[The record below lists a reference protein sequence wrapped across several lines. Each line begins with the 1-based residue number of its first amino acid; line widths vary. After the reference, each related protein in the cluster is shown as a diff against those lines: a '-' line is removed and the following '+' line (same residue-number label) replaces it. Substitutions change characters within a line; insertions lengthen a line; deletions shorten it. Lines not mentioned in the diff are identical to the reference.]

1 MAYPSWRERHPSK
14 TNTHLGTF
22 WPAFQ
27 TPVGMAAPLVH
38 LNPDVFADPM
48 DFRPERFIE
57 NPQLKRYLMTFS
69 QGSRQCLGMQLA
81 YTELFLMHS
90 EIWRRFG
97 TKENHGED
105 GYWEL
110 FETDRSDTDM
120 ASDRF
125 VPYPKADSKGIR
137 IKVRKWG
144 DVCEEV
150 YGVLWGIFVLRKI
163 TRRPKID
170 DRDKENR

>member
-1 MAYPSWRERHPSK
+1 
-14 TNTHLGTF
+14 
-22 WPAFQ
+22 
-27 TPVGMAAPLVH
+27 MAAPLVH
-38 LNPDVFADPM
+38 LNPDIFADPM
-48 DFRPERFIE
+48 TFRPERFIE

-97 TKENHGED
+97 SKEDHGED
-105 GYWEL
+105 GWWEL

-137 IKVRKWG
+137 IKVCK
-144 DVCEEV
+144 
-150 YGVLWGIFVLRKI
+150 
-163 TRRPKID
+163 
-170 DRDKENR
+170 